1 MIEITKSM
9 VPQSLNL
16 DPCTHGNAISA
27 SMGNRQGPG
36 TGTAMSSGESKR
48 FVTHFTGM
56 SSRKGARSATRRPCP
71 EKASPLKNHAILEV
85 FQNQL
90 QPNVP
95 QLCPFNFYTEND
107 DHPPKIWGG
116 PTNFWT
122 NPAE

>member
-36 TGTAMSSGESKR
+36 TGTAMSSGESNNSL
-48 FVTHFTGM
+48 VPFTGM

-71 EKASPLKNHAILEV
+71 EKASH
-85 FQNQL
+85 
-90 QPNVP
+90 
-95 QLCPFNFYTEND
+95 
-107 DHPPKIWGG
+107 
-116 PTNFWT
+116 
-122 NPAE
+122 